1 MPESRVKQILDEW
14 RAVANAAERP
24 MEAPRPPRQAGSLGI
39 AVAAVVVVV
48 VLAALLIRGAQVFS
62 VPSNT
67 GLGPQSSTAPLGAD
81 VASPTPPQT
90 ASPNSTAV
98 PSPMVPETSWPS
110 LTAVASPSPT
120 PVASSVPLPNPGGT
134 CSADQFVVGQA
145 TSQGEPATMGTIHVG
160 LRQPVQNT
168 GADCVLALPTV
179 IGFAGPSGPF
189 QAVEVG
195 NLGQEVC
202 KNAPPGAGVDRMC
215 KYVNPTSFRV
225 KSGQT
230 LTIEFNAWWWYGD
243 FANPGFTPRPCP
255 GIISG
260 VTRAEFPLASGS
272 IDIVLDAAL
281 GEVCGSP
288 PSVSVTVVN

>member
-1 MPESRVKQILDEW
+1 MPESRLKQILDEW

-24 MEAPRPPRQAGSLGI
+24 VEAPTPPPRAGSVGI

-67 GLGPQSSTAPLGAD
+67 GLGPQSSTAPLGAE
-81 VASPTPPQT
+81 VASPTPPAT

-134 CSADQFVVGQA
+134 CSASQFVVGQA
-145 TSQGEPATMGTIHVG
+145 TSQGEPATLGTIHVG

-195 NLGQEVC
+195 NLGHVVWE
-202 KNAPPGAGVDRMC
+202 KAPPGAGVERLGH
-215 KYVNPTSFRV
+215 YVYPTSFPV

-230 LTIEFNAWWWYGD
+230 VRIEFNASWFNGD
-243 FANPGFTPRPCP
+243 YPGFTPPPCA
-255 GIISG
+255 GTISG

-272 IDIVLDAAL
+272 IIIEWDTAF

-288 PSVSVTVVN
+288 PSVSVTVDN